1 MNSTNPLPNAMALKN
16 RRFESVIQVIA
27 AIPVGR
33 VATYGQIAEAA
44 QLKGLSRWVGKVLS
58 QLPAGTSLPWH
69 RVINS
74 AGRITNPNR
83 EEQTRRLIAEGV
95 IVNGDRVSLARFR
108 WTPQK
113 VSDESPKS

>member
-83 EEQTRRLIAEGV
+83 ERNRWQTEDRRSHEKTVVAQRIHC
-95 IVNGDRVSLARFR
+95 
-108 WTPQK
+108 
-113 VSDESPKS
+113 

>member
-1 MNSTNPLPNAMALKN
+1 MASNQAESNAMSLKN

-83 EEQTRRLIAEGV
+83 EEQIKRLIAEG
-95 IVNGDRVSLARFR
+95 IHVNGDRVSLPRFR
-108 WTPQK
+108 WNPEEIF
-113 VSDESPKS
+113 DESPKS

>member
-1 MNSTNPLPNAMALKN
+1 MNSNNPLPIAMSLKN
-16 RRFESVIQVIA
+16 QRFESVIQVIA

-44 QLKGLSRWVGKVLS
+44 QLKGLSRWVGRVLS
-58 QLPAGTSLPWH
+58 QLPAATSLPWH

-74 AGRITNPNR
+74 AGKITHPNR

-95 IVNGDRVSLARFR
+95 VVNGDRVSLARFR
-108 WTPQK
+108 WIPQE

>member
-1 MNSTNPLPNAMALKN
+1 VVSNQAESNAMSLKN
-16 RRFESVIQVIA
+16 QRIERVIQIIA
-27 AIPVGR
+27 LIPIGKV
-33 VATYGQIAEAA
+33 VTYGQVAEAA

-83 EEQTRRLIAEGV
+83 QEQIKRLIAEGV
-95 IVNGDRVSLARFR
+95 HVNGDRVSLPRFR
-108 WTPQK
+108 WNPEE
-113 VSDESPKS
+113 VFDESPKS